1 MYYCEKCKNVN
12 EKKNCVYCGKRKL
25 REVNDDD
32 LCFFVELGNFHATM
46 FLEALSSQRID
57 AFSIPSGFSLT
68 TRANSSQ
75 KIYIPY
81 KSLAARPRCLRLHV
95 RLILSEK
102 ANLHKRHIGKTN
114 VLS

>member
-12 EKKNCVYCGKRKL
+12 ENNNCVYCGKRKL

-81 KSLAARPRCLRLHV
+81 KSLAAAHDV
-95 RLILSEK
+95 YVSMY
-102 ANLHKRHIGKTN
+102 G
-114 VLS
+114 